1 MAIRLVP
8 GAAGG
13 AGCCPSSLKTGPS
26 EPNRG
31 KTKSGRTIHEMRSI
45 SGGDSASKT
54 RPANPA
60 EIEPRN
66 GSSNRRSEGYF
77 VFQVVAV
84 EALHLRAATAAR
96 HARAAIVATPV

>member
-1 MAIRLVP
+1 MAIGLVP

-13 AGCCPSSLKTGPS
+13 AECCPSSLKTGPS
-26 EPNRG
+26 
-31 KTKSGRTIHEMRSI
+31 KSSHKDANDGRTIHEMRSI

-54 RPANPA
+54 RLASPA

-84 EALHLRAATAAR
+84 EALHLRAATTAR
-96 HARAAIVATPV
+96 DPC